1 MAVTRRTA
9 DFAHVAEQVDQLLLT
24 HQLDVPAHVVDGE
37 LNRRLEV
44 VAQLLGTS
52 PRGALAYAP
61 TDLFHQVAADIVEA
75 IQTLSDERPAE

>member
-24 HQLDVPAHVVDGE
+24 HQLDVPAHVADGE

-44 VAQLLGTS
+44 VAQLLGTP
-52 PRGALAYAP
+52 PRGALVYAP
-61 TDLFHQVAADIVEA
+61 TDLSHQVAADIVEA

>member
-9 DFAHVAEQVDQLLLT
+9 DFVHVAEQVDQLLST

-52 PRGALAYAP
+52 PRDALIYAP
-61 TDLFHQVAADIVEA
+61 PDPPQQVAADIGEA
-75 IQTLSDERPAE
+75 IQTLLEGRSTD

>member
-24 HQLDVPAHVVDGE
+24 HQLDVPAHIVDGE

-52 PRGALAYAP
+52 PRAALVYAP
-61 TDLFHQVAADIVEA
+61 TDLPQQVAADIVEA
-75 IQTLSDERPAE
+75 IQTLPDE